1 MNVTITG
8 FMGAG
13 KTTAG
18 RRLARLLGIPFADSD
33 AEIERAYGPI
43 AQIFETEGESAFR
56 GREAETIARLCAG
69 GPIVLAVG
77 GGAVLDPANR
87 AVMRRDGCIVN
98 LALKA
103 ETAFARVAHRT
114 HRPVLGAAPS
124 LERIRELMTERA
136 AAYAD
141 NDLSISVDA
150 RSPSA
155 VAHII
160 ARWYKRRLGPREAVG
175 K

>member
-18 RRLARLLGIPFADSD
+18 RRLARLLRIPFADSD
-33 AEIERAYGPI
+33 AEVERAFGPI
-43 AQIFETEGESAFR
+43 AELFERGGEASFR
-56 GREAETIARLCAG
+56 ARETETIARLCAG
-69 GPIVLAVG
+69 GPLVLAVG

-87 AVMRRDGCIVN
+87 AAMRRNGCIVN
-98 LALKA
+98 LALKP
-103 ETAFARVAHRT
+103 ETAFARVSHRAHR
-114 HRPVLGAAPS
+114 PLLGPTPS
-124 LERIRELMTERA
+124 LERIRALMAERA

-155 VAHII
+155 IAHMI
-160 ARWYKRRLGPREAVG
+160 ARWYKRKTAVDDAVTT
-175 K
+175 

>member
-1 MNVTITG
+1 VNVTITG

-18 RRLARLLGIPFADSD
+18 RRLARLLRLPFADSD

-43 AQIFETEGESAFR
+43 AQIFEHEGERVFR
-56 GREAETIARLCAG
+56 DREAETIARLCAD
-69 GPIVLAVG
+69 GPLVLAVG

-87 AVMRRDGCIVN
+87 AVMRRCGYIVN
-98 LALKA
+98 LALKP
-103 ETAFARVAHRT
+103 ETAFSRVAHRS
-114 HRPVLGAAPS
+114 HRPVLGSAPE
-124 LERIRELMTERA
+124 LEKIRELMAERA

-155 VAHII
+155 IAHII
-160 ARWYKRRLGPREAVG
+160 ARWYKRRVEANAAVTP
-175 K
+175 